1 MCACV
6 CEGNKYAGS
15 ADSFLVDF
23 LQSAVLLLPL
33 LYETSEMLLQDP
45 NPSLKSPSPS
55 SSHSTQYSNPKPR
68 LSGAE
73 AAPVSQT
80 RATPSPL
87 PSSLPTHSQNMLHT

>member
-45 NPSLKSPSPS
+45 NPSLKSPS
-55 SSHSTQYSNPKPR
+55 SSHSTQHSNPKPR